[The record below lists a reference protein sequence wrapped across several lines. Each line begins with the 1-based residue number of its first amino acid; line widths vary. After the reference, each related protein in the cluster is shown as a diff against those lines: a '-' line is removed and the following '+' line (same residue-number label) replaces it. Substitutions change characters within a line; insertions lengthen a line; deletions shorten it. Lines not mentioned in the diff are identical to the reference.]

1 MSNYAFTHLR
11 HVDLAV
17 PDYQQQLD
25 FYTRQW
31 GLTNVGT
38 DGDVT
43 YLAAEGSPE
52 QYVVRIRKDSDKRL
66 DLVSSR
72 QRIQPQAEPLA
83 HPRRETHAG
92 RRARRSP
99 RRGK

>member
-52 QYVVRIRKDSDKRL
+52 HYVVRIRKDSDKRL
-66 DLVSSR
+66 DLCPMEWPTPRVSTVWPSVS
-72 QRIQPQAEPLA
+72 L
-83 HPRRETHAG
+83 
-92 RRARRSP
+92 
-99 RRGK
+99 